1 MEFLSPTSGEFLEA
15 FARCLGIADRF
26 VIDISDVSNMK
37 SLHVRR
43 FQNSPK
49 NILHHEGAE
58 ISNVCWAVNGRA
70 TAVETERFTVNR

>member
-1 MEFLSPTSGEFLEA
+1 MEFLSPPSGEFLEA
-15 FARCLGIADRF
+15 FASSLGIANRF

-37 SLHVRR
+37 SLHVSG

-58 ISNVCWAVNGRA
+58 IPNMCWAVNGRA
-70 TAVETERFTVNR
+70 TAVETERFTING